1 MLSVFHRHCESY
13 QKQCHTWGGGAN
25 TQIKTVKNIN
35 PHVSLL
41 PRFLDHFWWPSSEL
55 KCSNRQALKGGD
67 FSFLSLSLSRA
78 TGVPGDSF
86 NIHSNH
92 GERDPVWKIFF
103 WSIEGAFD
111 PSSDNSCPASEGLLL
126 AVSLRPGK
134 PQGRCLVDLEA
145 QPSNWHLRKGLWV
158 GKRGWHRV
166 LSLCQSL
173 SWLETAHRKQTPER
187 SRVYPGFFPIVNAGE
202 GMEPGTA
209 LGFSPSAVLSHC
221 FAFSTK
227 CHIGSLWPQVLKH
240 RSKGEYAWQSQ
251 EETNM
256 SHGWENRPGRK
267 PFFFEN

>member
-1 MLSVFHRHCESY
+1 M
-13 QKQCHTWGGGAN
+13 A
-25 TQIKTVKNIN
+25 
-35 PHVSLL
+35 
-41 PRFLDHFWWPSSEL
+41 SSEL

-103 WSIEGAFD
+103 WSTEGAFD
-111 PSSDNSCPASEGLLL
+111 PSSDNSCPASESFLL
-126 AVSLRPGK
+126 AGSLRPGK

-173 SWLETAHRKQTPER
+173 LAGDSLQETDPRRESCLPWILPYCKCRGRQGARSCLRLQSLCCAFALVCIFNKVSHWKSLTP
-187 SRVYPGFFPIVNAGE
+187 S
-202 GMEPGTA
+202 
-209 LGFSPSAVLSHC
+209 S
-221 FAFSTK
+221 
-227 CHIGSLWPQVLKH
+227 
-240 RSKGEYAWQSQ
+240 
-251 EETNM
+251 
-256 SHGWENRPGRK
+256 
-267 PFFFEN
+267 